1 MEGNF
6 KYSNYNIDYAIERA
20 SELSIKNDSFS
31 GMSSQT
37 VTGDC
42 VMYGFFFIIIFYL

>member
-6 KYSNYNIDYAIERA
+6 KYSNYNIDYAIEKA
-20 SELSIKNDSFS
+20 SELSIKDDSIM

-37 VTGDC
+37 ATGDC
-42 VMYGFFFIIIFYL
+42 VMYVLLY